1 MANFCLTSDTE
12 GVIIMKHPTGESD
25 DTDSPDMFCSREGA
39 FSHGFFITTVSEE
52 EEEDD
57 DVEQW

>member
-25 DTDSPDMFCSREGA
+25 VNDLKDYTSKTSCFIKHYSRT
-39 FSHGFFITTVSEE
+39 S
-52 EEEDD
+52 
-57 DVEQW
+57 